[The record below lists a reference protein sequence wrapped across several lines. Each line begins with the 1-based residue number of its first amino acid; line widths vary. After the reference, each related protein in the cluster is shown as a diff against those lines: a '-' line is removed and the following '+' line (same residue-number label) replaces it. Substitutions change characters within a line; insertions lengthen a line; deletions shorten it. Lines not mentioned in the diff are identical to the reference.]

1 MLYLICY
8 KLEDFK
14 AGMSFIFATAF
25 LRTLKVLIL
34 ENFYIPSFSF
44 MCRNK
49 P

>member
-1 MLYLICY
+1 MFYLIYC
-8 KLEDFK
+8 KMEDFK

-44 MCRNK
+44 MCCNK